1 MKVHVK
7 TIFLIFIPREKKN
20 TRFPLNRTP
29 IVHSVQIFFFRTTF
43 PKLGMNKLP
52 SFRCKQRKFPTQ
64 LAVFLFLFPLDET

>member
-29 IVHSVQIFFFRTTF
+29 IVHSVQIFFFEQPF
-43 PKLGMNKLP
+43 QN
-52 SFRCKQRKFPTQ
+52 
-64 LAVFLFLFPLDET
+64 LA